1 MGSMAEFKRGITYLC
16 QIYAE
21 GASKWKVG
29 YHFNLKIRRLISIS
43 FSRVSSFFQSLR
55 DTAASR
61 IYQDP
66 SQEPSKHLPG
76 TLEAAYSHL
85 ITNIVSQSPRTASI
99 IEKTFYWLV
108 FGLEPL
114 RAQDITAALQ
124 LGLNEI
130 DGNQLKPLDPAH
142 ISQCCKGLVVED
154 PIDQLRFVHHSA
166 SEYLCQRLDGS
177 LAHIYLAKIC
187 LAVLTCTSVCTDTG
201 PANGSASGASM
212 ELSGAEGL
220 RAYAQRNHQTHMFK
234 ALALDQRIGPYLDP
248 DVLPGVEK
256 LNDTGTVR
264 K

>member
-1 MGSMAEFKRGITYLC
+1 MESMAEFKRGITYLR

-21 GASKWKVG
+21 GPSKWKVG
-29 YHFNLKIRRLISIS
+29 YFFNLKVLQLRSIS
-43 FSRVSSFFQSLR
+43 LSQVSSFFQSLR
-55 DTAASR
+55 NAAASH
-61 IYQDP
+61 IYQEP

-85 ITNIVSQSPRTASI
+85 ITGIVSQSPRIASI

-114 RAQDITAALQ
+114 RARDITAALQ
-124 LGLNEI
+124 LGLDEI
-130 DGNQLKPLDPAH
+130 DGNQLKPLDAAH

-154 PIDQLRFVHHSA
+154 PVDQLRFVHHSA
-166 SEYLCQRLDGS
+166 SEYLSQRLDNS
-177 LAHIYLAKIC
+177 LAHVYLAKIC
-187 LAVLTCTSVCTDTG
+187 LAVLTSTYDGTV
-201 PANGSASGASM
+201 PANINGSAPGASM

-234 ALALDQRIGPYLDP
+234 ALALDQRIGPYVDP

-256 LNDTGTVR
+256 LHDTGTVR
-264 K
+264 

>member
-1 MGSMAEFKRGITYLC
+1 MASMAEFKRRITYLR

-29 YHFNLKIRRLISIS
+29 YFFNLNVLRLISIS
-43 FSRVSSFFQSLR
+43 FSQVSSFFQSLR
-55 DTAASR
+55 NAAASR
-61 IYQDP
+61 IYQEP
-66 SQEPSKHLPG
+66 SQEPPNHLPG
-76 TLEAAYSHL
+76 TLEAAYSQL
-85 ITNIVSQSPRTASI
+85 ITSIVSQSPRIASI

-114 RAQDITAALQ
+114 RARDISAALQ

-166 SEYLCQRLDGS
+166 SEYLCQRLDSS
-177 LAHIYLAKIC
+177 LAHVYLAKIC
-187 LAVLTCTSVCTDTG
+187 LAVLTCTYVGTV
-201 PANGSASGASM
+201 PANGSAPGASM

-234 ALALDQRIGPYLDP
+234 ALALDQRIGPYVDP

-256 LNDTGTVR
+256 LHETCTVR
-264 K
+264 

>member
-1 MGSMAEFKRGITYLC
+1 MESMAEFKRRIAYLR

-21 GASKWKVG
+21 GASKWKVS
-29 YHFNLKIRRLISIS
+29 HFFNLKVLQLISIS
-43 FSRVSSFFQSLR
+43 LLRVSSFFQSLR
-55 DTAASR
+55 NAAASR
-61 IYQDP
+61 IYQET
-66 SQEPSKHLPG
+66 SQEPPKHLPG

-85 ITNIVSQSPRTASI
+85 IASIVSQSPRVASI

-114 RAQDITAALQ
+114 RARDISSALQ

-130 DGNQLKPLDPAH
+130 DENQLKPLDPAY

-166 SEYLCQRLDGS
+166 SEYLCQRLDSS
-177 LAHIYLAKIC
+177 LAHVYLAKIC
-187 LAVLTCTSVCTDTG
+187 LTVLTGTSDGTV
-201 PANGSASGASM
+201 PANGYAPGASM

-220 RAYAQRNHQTHMFK
+220 LAYAQRNHQTHMFK
-234 ALALDQRIGPYLDP
+234 ALALDQRIGPYVDP

-256 LNDTGTVR
+256 LHDTGTVR
-264 K
+264 

>member
-1 MGSMAEFKRGITYLC
+1 MESMAELKRRITYLR

-29 YHFNLKIRRLISIS
+29 YFFNLQVLRLILIS
-43 FSRVSSFFQSLR
+43 LSRVSSFFQSLR
-55 DTAASR
+55 NAAASR
-61 IYQDP
+61 IYLEP
-66 SQEPSKHLPG
+66 SQEPSNHLPG

-85 ITNIVSQSPRTASI
+85 ITGIVSQSPRIASI

-114 RAQDITAALQ
+114 RGRDISAALQ
-124 LGLNEI
+124 LSLNEI

-166 SEYLCQRLDGS
+166 SEYLSQRLDSS
-177 LAHIYLAKIC
+177 LAHVYLAKIC
-187 LAVLTCTSVCTDTG
+187 MAVLTCTCVRTV
-201 PANGSASGASM
+201 PANGSAPGASM

-234 ALALDQRIGPYLDP
+234 ALALDQRIGPYVDP
-248 DVLPGVEK
+248 DELPGVEK
-256 LNDTGTVR
+256 LHDTGIVR
-264 K
+264 

>member
-1 MGSMAEFKRGITYLC
+1 MESMAEFKRRITYLR

-29 YHFNLKIRRLISIS
+29 YLFNLEVLRLISIS
-43 FSRVSSFFQSLR
+43 FSSVSSFFQSLR
-55 DTAASR
+55 NTAASR
-61 IYQDP
+61 IYQEP
-66 SQEPSKHLPG
+66 SQEPSNHLPG

-85 ITNIVSQSPRTASI
+85 ITGIVSQSPRIASI

-114 RAQDITAALQ
+114 RARDITVALQ

-130 DGNQLKPLDPAH
+130 DGNQLKPLDAAH

-166 SEYLCQRLDGS
+166 SEYLCQRLDSS
-177 LAHIYLAKIC
+177 LAHVYLAKIC
-187 LAVLTCTSVCTDTG
+187 LAVLACTCEV
-201 PANGSASGASM
+201 PANGSAPGASM

-234 ALALDQRIGPYLDP
+234 ALALDQRIGPFVDP

-256 LNDTGTVR
+256 PPETGTVR
-264 K
+264 